1 MIQAHHHRPLKT
13 ALCVRAKLGGL
24 PPLVH
29 TRRTCSRS
37 QMNCTLTSCVKSCR
51 QAGMCYHSACATPP
65 LRLPT
70 CRRGRPMTHRLHQA
84 KAAEHPCLFL
94 WRTRPSAR
102 SLASMPCTAPPLH
115 PASCLLRRSGMPQP
129 QKHILASSRYPSTL
143 RRETRLHFDGH
154 TYPKAS
160 VGTNL

>member
-1 MIQAHHHRPLKT
+1 MMQAHHHRLLKT
-13 ALCVRAKLGGL
+13 VLCVRANLGGL
-24 PPLVH
+24 PPLAL
-29 TRRTCSRS
+29 TPRTYSRS
-37 QMNCTLTSCVKSCR
+37 QMNCILRYCVKSCR
-51 QAGMCYHSACATPP
+51 QDGTCYHSACATPP

-84 KAAEHPCLFL
+84 KAAEHPCHFL

-102 SLASMPCTAPPLH
+102 SLASMPCTAPPLDL
-115 PASCLLRRSGMPQP
+115 PSPLPLTSGMPRLM
-129 QKHILASSRYPSTL
+129 KHSLASTRYPNTY